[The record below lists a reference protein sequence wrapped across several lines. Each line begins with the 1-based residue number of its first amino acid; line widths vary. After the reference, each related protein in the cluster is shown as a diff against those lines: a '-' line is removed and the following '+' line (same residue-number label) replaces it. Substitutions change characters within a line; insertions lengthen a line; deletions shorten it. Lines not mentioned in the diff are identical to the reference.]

1 VLLGF
6 VSLSRYALNLL
17 MIIICF
23 PILVYYFLKNP
34 QNFYANFGID
44 PEVIRNLET
53 IPATEE
59 HLTQCAICTE
69 DIVLGSEIL
78 LLKCHK
84 E

>member
-1 VLLGF
+1 
-6 VSLSRYALNLL
+6 

-34 QNFYANFGID
+34 QNFYTNFGID

-53 IPATEE
+53 VPAGPE
-59 HLTQCAICTE
+59 HQMMCSICAE
-69 DIVLGSEIL
+69 DIKVGDQIL